1 MSNLKGLGVALVTP
15 FNEDLSIDFDSLT
28 KLVEYNIA
36 NGTDFLVVL
45 GTTAETATL
54 SKAEQAQV
62 IEHIVKVNNKRL
74 PLVLGIGG
82 NNTLAVKEQIESTDL
97 SDFEGVLSVS
107 PYYNKPNQEGIYQHY
122 KMLASTGKNIIIYNV
137 PGRTGQNIDAATTL
151 RLAKDFPN
159 LFMIKEASP
168 NISQYFDILRK
179 KTAGFSLVSGDDEF
193 TLPVTLAGGDG
204 VISVIGQA
212 YPKLFSDMIK
222 LAKESKVK
230 EAYAIHNQLVE
241 LIRLIFAEGN
251 PCGVKTVLAEMGIIK
266 NHLRLPLIKASEN
279 LQDRI
284 KEFMLLKFLFF
295 LPLFFITN
303 GKCLAQEQQGQE
315 VTEQEIKETQET
327 LTIEPKQ
334 DSVNLIERL
343 KFRPKELYI
352 PTGLMALGL
361 ISEGKTKQEVHQW
374 RNKQIPHFRNK
385 FDDYLQFAPHV
396 AVYGFELMGMKPK
409 TDWKNRIAIHAKG
422 HIITLGLAHLM
433 KTLINN
439 ERPNGARMSF
449 PSGHTAYAFSGAT
462 ILAMEYKDEHP
473 WVPYAAYGSAGVV
486 GIMRIANNRH
496 YVSDVLFGA
505 GLGILSMKL
514 AYWTHKYKWNKPKK
528 EKKDP
533 FLGVV
538 Y

>member
-15 FNEDLSIDFDSLT
+15 FNEDLSIDFYSLT

-137 PGRTGQNIDAATTL
+137 PGRTGQNIEAATTL

-179 KTAGFSLVSGDDEF
+179 KPAGFSLVSGDDEF

-230 EAYAIHNQLVE
+230 EAYIIHNQLVE
-241 LIRLIFAEGN
+241 IIRLIFAEGN

-284 KEFMLLKFLFF
+284 KAEMK
-295 LPLFFITN
+295 
-303 GKCLAQEQQGQE
+303 
-315 VTEQEIKETQET
+315 
-327 LTIEPKQ
+327 
-334 DSVNLIERL
+334 NLQ
-343 KFRPKELYI
+343 Y
-352 PTGLMALGL
+352 
-361 ISEGKTKQEVHQW
+361 
-374 RNKQIPHFRNK
+374 
-385 FDDYLQFAPHV
+385 
-396 AVYGFELMGMKPK
+396 
-409 TDWKNRIAIHAKG
+409 
-422 HIITLGLAHLM
+422 
-433 KTLINN
+433 
-439 ERPNGARMSF
+439 
-449 PSGHTAYAFSGAT
+449 
-462 ILAMEYKDEHP
+462 
-473 WVPYAAYGSAGVV
+473 
-486 GIMRIANNRH
+486 
-496 YVSDVLFGA
+496 
-505 GLGILSMKL
+505 
-514 AYWTHKYKWNKPKK
+514 
-528 EKKDP
+528 
-533 FLGVV
+533 
-538 Y
+538 

>member
-97 SDFEGVLSVS
+97 SDFEGILSVS

-137 PGRTGQNIDAATTL
+137 PGRTGQNIESSTTL

-179 KTAGFSLVSGDDEF
+179 KPAGFSLVSGDDEF

-241 LIRLIFAEGN
+241 IIRLIFAEGN

-284 KEFMLLKFLFF
+284 KAEMK
-295 LPLFFITN
+295 
-303 GKCLAQEQQGQE
+303 
-315 VTEQEIKETQET
+315 
-327 LTIEPKQ
+327 
-334 DSVNLIERL
+334 NL
-343 KFRPKELYI
+343 
-352 PTGLMALGL
+352 
-361 ISEGKTKQEVHQW
+361 Q
-374 RNKQIPHFRNK
+374 N
-385 FDDYLQFAPHV
+385 
-396 AVYGFELMGMKPK
+396 
-409 TDWKNRIAIHAKG
+409 
-422 HIITLGLAHLM
+422 
-433 KTLINN
+433 
-439 ERPNGARMSF
+439 
-449 PSGHTAYAFSGAT
+449 
-462 ILAMEYKDEHP
+462 
-473 WVPYAAYGSAGVV
+473 
-486 GIMRIANNRH
+486 
-496 YVSDVLFGA
+496 
-505 GLGILSMKL
+505 
-514 AYWTHKYKWNKPKK
+514 
-528 EKKDP
+528 
-533 FLGVV
+533 
-538 Y
+538 

>member
-97 SDFEGVLSVS
+97 SDFEGILSVS

-179 KTAGFSLVSGDDEF
+179 KPAGFSLVSGDDEF

-284 KEFMLLKFLFF
+284 KAEMK
-295 LPLFFITN
+295 
-303 GKCLAQEQQGQE
+303 
-315 VTEQEIKETQET
+315 
-327 LTIEPKQ
+327 
-334 DSVNLIERL
+334 NL
-343 KFRPKELYI
+343 
-352 PTGLMALGL
+352 
-361 ISEGKTKQEVHQW
+361 Q
-374 RNKQIPHFRNK
+374 N
-385 FDDYLQFAPHV
+385 
-396 AVYGFELMGMKPK
+396 
-409 TDWKNRIAIHAKG
+409 
-422 HIITLGLAHLM
+422 
-433 KTLINN
+433 
-439 ERPNGARMSF
+439 
-449 PSGHTAYAFSGAT
+449 
-462 ILAMEYKDEHP
+462 
-473 WVPYAAYGSAGVV
+473 
-486 GIMRIANNRH
+486 
-496 YVSDVLFGA
+496 
-505 GLGILSMKL
+505 
-514 AYWTHKYKWNKPKK
+514 
-528 EKKDP
+528 
-533 FLGVV
+533 
-538 Y
+538 

>member
-28 KLVEYNIA
+28 KLVEYNIT

-122 KMLASTGKNIIIYNV
+122 KILASTGKNIIIYNV

-179 KTAGFSLVSGDDEF
+179 KPAGFSLVSGDDEF

-241 LIRLIFAEGN
+241 IIRLIFAEGN
-251 PCGVKTVLAEMGIIK
+251 PCGVKTVLTEMGIIK

-284 KEFMLLKFLFF
+284 KAEMK
-295 LPLFFITN
+295 
-303 GKCLAQEQQGQE
+303 
-315 VTEQEIKETQET
+315 
-327 LTIEPKQ
+327 
-334 DSVNLIERL
+334 NL
-343 KFRPKELYI
+343 
-352 PTGLMALGL
+352 
-361 ISEGKTKQEVHQW
+361 Q
-374 RNKQIPHFRNK
+374 N
-385 FDDYLQFAPHV
+385 
-396 AVYGFELMGMKPK
+396 
-409 TDWKNRIAIHAKG
+409 
-422 HIITLGLAHLM
+422 
-433 KTLINN
+433 
-439 ERPNGARMSF
+439 
-449 PSGHTAYAFSGAT
+449 
-462 ILAMEYKDEHP
+462 
-473 WVPYAAYGSAGVV
+473 
-486 GIMRIANNRH
+486 
-496 YVSDVLFGA
+496 
-505 GLGILSMKL
+505 
-514 AYWTHKYKWNKPKK
+514 
-528 EKKDP
+528 
-533 FLGVV
+533 
-538 Y
+538 

>member
-137 PGRTGQNIDAATTL
+137 PGRTGQNIESSTTL

-179 KTAGFSLVSGDDEF
+179 KPAGFSLVSGDDEF

-230 EAYAIHNQLVE
+230 KAYAIHNQLVE
-241 LIRLIFAEGN
+241 IIRLIFAEGN

-284 KEFMLLKFLFF
+284 KAEMK
-295 LPLFFITN
+295 
-303 GKCLAQEQQGQE
+303 
-315 VTEQEIKETQET
+315 
-327 LTIEPKQ
+327 
-334 DSVNLIERL
+334 NL
-343 KFRPKELYI
+343 
-352 PTGLMALGL
+352 
-361 ISEGKTKQEVHQW
+361 
-374 RNKQIPHFRNK
+374 
-385 FDDYLQFAPHV
+385 
-396 AVYGFELMGMKPK
+396 
-409 TDWKNRIAIHAKG
+409 
-422 HIITLGLAHLM
+422 
-433 KTLINN
+433 
-439 ERPNGARMSF
+439 
-449 PSGHTAYAFSGAT
+449 
-462 ILAMEYKDEHP
+462 
-473 WVPYAAYGSAGVV
+473 
-486 GIMRIANNRH
+486 
-496 YVSDVLFGA
+496 
-505 GLGILSMKL
+505 
-514 AYWTHKYKWNKPKK
+514 
-528 EKKDP
+528 
-533 FLGVV
+533 
-538 Y
+538 

>member
-62 IEHIVKVNNKRL
+62 IEHIIKVNNKRL

-137 PGRTGQNIDAATTL
+137 PGRTGQNIDVATTL

-241 LIRLIFAEGN
+241 IIRLIFAEGN

-284 KEFMLLKFLFF
+284 K
-295 LPLFFITN
+295 
-303 GKCLAQEQQGQE
+303 
-315 VTEQEIKETQET
+315 TEMK
-327 LTIEPKQ
+327 
-334 DSVNLIERL
+334 NL
-343 KFRPKELYI
+343 
-352 PTGLMALGL
+352 
-361 ISEGKTKQEVHQW
+361 
-374 RNKQIPHFRNK
+374 
-385 FDDYLQFAPHV
+385 
-396 AVYGFELMGMKPK
+396 
-409 TDWKNRIAIHAKG
+409 
-422 HIITLGLAHLM
+422 
-433 KTLINN
+433 
-439 ERPNGARMSF
+439 
-449 PSGHTAYAFSGAT
+449 
-462 ILAMEYKDEHP
+462 
-473 WVPYAAYGSAGVV
+473 
-486 GIMRIANNRH
+486 
-496 YVSDVLFGA
+496 
-505 GLGILSMKL
+505 
-514 AYWTHKYKWNKPKK
+514 
-528 EKKDP
+528 
-533 FLGVV
+533 
-538 Y
+538 